1 MAIGTTIAVAGVEV
15 TSATI
20 RGSVDTLI
28 VDNPTQNTAPLKKIA
43 YNPRHEITVEGIDDG
58 YAAADTI
65 TAKGLTFRVTN
76 ATTNRS
82 VGDVKKITLTG
93 TCYPDI
99 T

>member
-1 MAIGTTIAVAGVEV
+1 MAIGTTISVDGVEV
-15 TSATI
+15 TSANI

-43 YNPRHEITVEGIDDG
+43 YNPRHEITVEGIEDG
-58 YAAADTI
+58 YSAADTI

-76 ATTNRS
+76 ATTNRT
-82 VGDVKKITLTG
+82 VGDVRKITITG
-93 TCYPDI
+93 TCYPSI